1 MQKQCQ
7 CGKPMGLELRKVIYA
22 GKVEILHVPVFSCS
36 SCFSSEVLQHV
47 TKDIKALLQSLGS
60 KPTARRISF
69 ARNNE
74 LAEIIR
80 KLVLEEADNPNV
92 DWQSALRS
100 AWSFEL
106 ISYWIFIA
114 MREVWETKIG

>member
-1 MQKQCQ
+1 MHKQCQ

-47 TKDIKALLQSLGS
+47 TKDIKALLQSLGANLRHGEYLLLATMNWQ
-60 KPTARRISF
+60 KSF
-69 ARNNE
+69 AS
-74 LAEIIR
+74 LYWR
-80 KLVLEEADNPNV
+80 KRTIPMWIGNLL
-92 DWQSALRS
+92 WRS
-100 AWSFEL
+100 GWSFEL